1 MAERKQYS
9 EAFKREALR
18 LLSTS
23 GKTVADVERE
33 LGLSHGLLRY
43 WKKRFQV
50 SESDNDLALSEV
62 EQLKAELRRAKRE
75 LEMVQQERDILK
87 KKRWASSRR
96 MCQDEVQSYCHL
108 SA

>member
-1 MAERKQYS
+1 MVERKQYS

-43 WKKRFQV
+43 WKQRFQV
-50 SESDNDLALSEV
+50 SESGDELALSEV
-62 EQLKAELRRAKRE
+62 EHLKAELRRTKRE
-75 LEMVQQERDILK
+75 LEIVQQERDILK
-87 KKRWASSRR
+87 KTVGIFSKDVSG
-96 MCQDEVQSYCHL
+96 
-108 SA
+108 